1 MQLTIPFPNGILR
14 NKTLLVYADQAL
26 VSGFSFLSGV
36 VMARYLGVEGFGGYS
51 VAWLERLLPK
61 YI

>member
-1 MQLTIPFPNGILR
+1 MQLTIPFPKGILR
-14 NKTLLVYADQAL
+14 NKTMFVYADQPL
-26 VSGFSFLSGV
+26 VSGLIFLSGV
-36 VMARYLGVEGFGGYS
+36 VMARYLGVEGFGVYS